1 MFYDQLMKICKE
13 RNVKPTPLVKSLGL
27 SAGNLKRWQE
37 GATVNSDILM
47 KLSEYFGVP
56 VDYFFED
63 YSDNSGD
70 AAEKLEGNSMSK
82 VYNVLKAH
90 PDHIASMLSGQM
102 PSGADLLRIAEYL
115 NYSVDAL
122 VPESVS
128 VGNAKPEDSLL
139 SHIPPKDMVLNIMTK
154 LAASQESNYLQ
165 VSISRIVLSNL
176 ARKNIQK
183 SKLESLLLSQKKLDE
198 LFDNDVDPYKAAAFN
213 ISDLVRISEAFDLN
227 YDFMFTGGNKN

>member
-1 MFYDQLMKICKE
+1 MFYDQLLKICKE
-13 RNVKPTPLVKSLGL
+13 RNVKPTPLIKSLGL

-47 KLSEYFGVP
+47 MLSDYFGVP

-70 AAEKLEGNSMSK
+70 PAKKLEGNSMSK

-102 PSGADLLRIAEYL
+102 PSGTDLLRIAEYL

-128 VGNAKPEDSLL
+128 VGNAKTEDSLL

-154 LAASQESNYLQ
+154 LAASEEYNYLQ
-165 VSISRIVLSNL
+165 VSISKIVISNL

-183 SKLESLLLSQKKLDE
+183 SKLESLLLSKKKLDE
-198 LFDNDVDPYKAAAFN
+198 LFDNSVDPSKATGFN
-213 ISDLVRISEAFDLN
+213 ISDLVRISEAFDLS
-227 YDFMFTGGNKN
+227 YDFMFTGENK

>member
-70 AAEKLEGNSMSK
+70 DLEGNSMSK

-139 SHIPPKDMVLNIMTK
+139 SHIPTKDMVLNIMTK
-154 LAASQESNYLQ
+154 LAASKEYNYLQ

-198 LFDNDVDPYKAAAFN
+198 LFDNDIDPAKATGFN
-213 ISDLVRISEAFDLN
+213 ISDLVRISEAFDLS
-227 YDFMFTGGNKN
+227 YDFMFTGENK

>member
-1 MFYDQLMKICKE
+1 MFYDQLLKICKE

-47 KLSEYFGVP
+47 MLSDYFGVP

-70 AAEKLEGNSMSK
+70 AAENLEGNSMSK

-90 PDHIASMLSGQM
+90 PDHIASMQSGQM

-122 VPESVS
+122 VPESIS

-154 LAASQESNYLQ
+154 LAASKEYNYLQ

-198 LFDNDVDPYKAAAFN
+198 LFDNDVDSYKVAAFN
-213 ISDLVRISEAFDLN
+213 ISDLVRISEAFDLS
-227 YDFMFTGGNKN
+227 YDFMFTGENK

>member
-1 MFYDQLMKICKE
+1 MFYDQLLKICKE

-47 KLSEYFGVP
+47 KLSDYFGVP

-63 YSDNSGD
+63 YSDDSGD
-70 AAEKLEGNSMSK
+70 PAEKLEGNSMSK

-128 VGNAKPEDSLL
+128 VENAKTEDSLL
-139 SHIPPKDMVLNIMTK
+139 SHIPPKDMILNIMTK
-154 LAASQESNYLQ
+154 LAASKEYNYLQ

-183 SKLESLLLSQKKLDE
+183 SKLESLLLSQKKLDD
-198 LFDNDVDPYKAAAFN
+198 LFNNETDPTRIKGFN
-213 ISDLVRISEAFDLN
+213 ISDLMRISEAFDLS
-227 YDFMFTGGNKN
+227 YDFMFTGENK

>member
-1 MFYDQLMKICKE
+1 MFYDQLLKICKE
-13 RNVKPTPLVKSLGL
+13 RNVKPTPLIKSLGL

-47 KLSEYFGVP
+47 MLSDYFGVS

-70 AAEKLEGNSMSK
+70 PAEKLEGNSMSK

-90 PDHIASMLSGQM
+90 PDHIASMLSGQL

-128 VGNAKPEDSLL
+128 VENVKTEDSLL

-154 LAASQESNYLQ
+154 LAASEEYNYLQ
-165 VSISRIVLSNL
+165 VSISKIVISNL

-183 SKLESLLLSQKKLDE
+183 SKLESLLLSKKKLDE
-198 LFDNDVDPYKAAAFN
+198 LFDNNVDPAKAKGFN
-213 ISDLVRISEAFDLN
+213 ISDLVRISEAFDLS
-227 YDFMFTGGNKN
+227 YDFMFTGENK

>member
-1 MFYDQLMKICKE
+1 MFYDQFIKLCNE

-47 KLSEYFGVP
+47 MLSNYFDVP
-56 VDYFFED
+56 VDYFFEE
-63 YSDNSGD
+63 YSEDKKD
-70 AAEKLEGNSMSK
+70 PEEKLAGNSMEK

-128 VGNAKPEDSLL
+128 VGNAKTDDSLL
-139 SHIPPKDMVLNIMTK
+139 SHIPPKDMILNIMTK
-154 LAASQESNYLQ
+154 LAASQEYNYLQ

-198 LFDNDVDPYKAAAFN
+198 LFDNDVDSYKAAAFN
-213 ISDLVRISEAFDLN
+213 ISDLVRISEAFDLS
-227 YDFMFTGGNKN
+227 YDFMFTGGNK